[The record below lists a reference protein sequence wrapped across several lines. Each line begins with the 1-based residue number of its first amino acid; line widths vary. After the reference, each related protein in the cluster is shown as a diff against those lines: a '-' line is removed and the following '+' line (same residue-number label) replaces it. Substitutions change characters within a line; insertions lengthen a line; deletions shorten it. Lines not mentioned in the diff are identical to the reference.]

1 MFVQLQLAAQQSGGS
16 QLQHRHLITRGN
28 AETAVGQPT
37 GQPRVPH
44 PHPHSHHHSH
54 PHSHH
59 GSHLSQPHPVPSSP
73 SSPGSPSFP
82 MPSTHHQPLPPMY
95 HQSPSST
102 HLSPPTPPPSAH
114 SPRPS
119 HIPGGVFRSP
129 SHHHHHHHH
138 YHQPSSG
145 QPSHDIG
152 QVSPVAPVLCSE
164 VSLKNIIFKLCYVL
178 CNTFTPLSLVL
189 ANFCKS
195 NWHHRHEWTV
205 EGRGYGPSAMHISK
219 SSSIKLIK
227 LEGYPSSIKENL
239 WFTQFWRRFAHGVC
253 VCVRVCTSKPQF
265 SHHWSVVY
273 FPNTYKQANTHT

>member
-1 MFVQLQLAAQQSGGS
+1 MTWVTPHIFFLLQVSDFLSGRSPLTLALRVGDHMMFVQLQLAAQQSGGP

-44 PHPHSHHHSH
+44 PHPHPHSHHHHSH

-95 HQSPSST
+95 HQSPSPT
-102 HLSPPTPPPSAH
+102 HLSPPTPPPTAH

-129 SHHHHHHHH
+129 SHHHHHHH

-152 QVSPVAPVLCSE
+152 QVGQVSPVAPALCSE
-164 VSLKNIIFKLCYVL
+164 VSLETIVLDIDDVTHCVPLLHLC
-178 CNTFTPLSLVL
+178 
-189 ANFCKS
+189 
-195 NWHHRHEWTV
+195 HQR
-205 EGRGYGPSAMHISK
+205 
-219 SSSIKLIK
+219 
-227 LEGYPSSIKENL
+227 
-239 WFTQFWRRFAHGVC
+239 
-253 VCVRVCTSKPQF
+253 
-265 SHHWSVVY
+265 
-273 FPNTYKQANTHT
+273 